1 MVIKLLL
8 PLYDVFVSAWIQIT
22 SENRLKYSAS
32 LQIFA
37 SPEWRQ
43 SKIKYFL
50 IDIVS
55 TYAIAELSMTIF
67 SFFSSLLSFQMQ
79 HCYISLHS
87 VKIWKK
93 CTHIFVVM
101 ENSIPFSVLG
111 LKTLKVLGKKIRRKE
126 ICAAYT
132 FHWIEM
138 RGCVDKASTK
148 WAKPTSLHDE

>member
-1 MVIKLLL
+1 MFLFLLESKLHRKIGLNIVLL
-8 PLYDVFVSAWIQIT
+8 C
-22 SENRLKYSAS
+22 KY
-32 LQIFA
+32 LL
-37 SPEWRQ
+37 RQ
-43 SKIKYFL
+43 NGDNQKFN
-50 IDIVS
+50 
-55 TYAIAELSMTIF
+55 IF
-67 SFFSSLLSFQMQ
+67 SLISFQRMPLLNCQWLFSLFFSSLLSFQMQ

-101 ENSIPFSVLG
+101 ENSIPFSVLR
-111 LKTLKVLGKKIRRKE
+111 LKTFKVLGKKIRRKE